1 MSQSVDLVVKQGATR
16 WDIEETR
23 RLVHARWGHGQL
35 WKIRPVLRASTV
47 RMLHA
52 SYHYAEYQRIV
63 SAHVDERLAAGV
75 DIWTIGL
82 PGSRHEVDQSNLFFI
97 QCEAHLF
104 ASAQAIHATCDIL
117 AHVVFYALGLNLG
130 SEPFKRRVDLSS
142 IADFLKKTKLADAT
156 LEPLSHEFERL
167 RQSEEFVEIN
177 ALVNQLKHHGG
188 PTVNLALEPAEGQ
201 PYEIRFDEFQRPDGS
216 RPAKAAQQVLGSAY
230 ERVNVATVNIGK
242 ALNGWLQASMP
253 ATAAEATAADAEASP
268 S

>member
-1 MSQSVDLVVKQGATR
+1 MNAESTSTQWNID
-16 WDIEETR
+16 ETR
-23 RLVHARWGHGQL
+23 RLVNSRWGPGQL

-52 SYHYAEYQRIV
+52 NYHYAEYQRIV
-63 SAHVDERLAAGV
+63 STHVDERLAAGT

-82 PGSRHEVDQSNLFFI
+82 PGSRQESDQSNLFFI

-104 ASAQAIHATCDIL
+104 ACAQAIHATCDIL

-130 SEPFKRRVDLSS
+130 SEPFKRRVDLHS
-142 IADFLKKTKLADAT
+142 IADFLKKTKQADAR
-156 LEPLSHEFERL
+156 LVPLSEEFELL
-167 RQSEEFVEIN
+167 RQSAEFLEIN

-201 PYEIRFDEFQRPDGS
+201 PYEVRFDEFQRPDGS
-216 RPAKAAQQVLGSAY
+216 RPAKAAKQVLGSAY
-230 ERVNVATVNIGK
+230 ERVNVATVNIGR
-242 ALNGWLQASMP
+242 ALNVWLHACAP
-253 ATAAEATAADAEASP
+253 ATAAEATAVDAEASP

>member
-1 MSQSVDLVVKQGATR
+1 MNAKATNTR
-16 WDIEETR
+16 WEIDETR
-23 RLVHARWGHGQL
+23 RLVNSRWGHGQV

-63 SAHVDERLAAGV
+63 SAHVDDQLATGT

-82 PGSRHEVDQSNLFFI
+82 PGSRRETDQSNLFFI

-104 ASAQAIHATCDIL
+104 ACAQAIHATCDIL
-117 AHVVFYALGLNLG
+117 AHVAFYALGLNLG
-130 SEPFKRRVDLSS
+130 NEPFKPRVDLNS
-142 IADFLKKTKLADAT
+142 IADFLKKAKQADST
-156 LEPLSHEFERL
+156 LSTLSGEFERL

-188 PTVNLALEPAEGQ
+188 PTVNMALDPAEGQ
-201 PYEIRFDEFQRPDGS
+201 PYEIRFDEFQRPDGH
-216 RPAKAAQQVLGSAY
+216 RPAKAAKQVLGSAY
-230 ERVNVATVNIGK
+230 ERVNVATVNIGTS
-242 ALNGWLQASMP
+242 LNEWLHACAP
-253 ATAAEATAADAEASP
+253 AAAAEDAAADAEPRP

>member
-1 MSQSVDLVVKQGATR
+1 MNAASTSSQ
-16 WDIEETR
+16 WDIDETR
-23 RLVHARWGHGQL
+23 RLVNSRWGHGQV
-35 WKIRPVLRASTV
+35 WKMRPVLRASTV

-52 SYHYAEYQRIV
+52 RYHFAEYQGIV
-63 SAHVDERLAAGV
+63 SAHVDEPLAAGI

-82 PGSRHEVDQSNLFFI
+82 PGSRREVDQSNLFFI

-104 ASAQAIHATCDIL
+104 ACAQAIHATCDIL
-117 AHVVFYALGLNLG
+117 AHVAFYALGLNLG
-130 SEPFKRRVDLSS
+130 NAPFKRRVDLTS
-142 IADFLKKTKLADAT
+142 IADYLKKARLTDAT
-156 LEPLSHEFERL
+156 LAPISDEFERL
-167 RQSEEFVEIN
+167 RQSEEFLEIN

-201 PYEIRFDEFQRPDGS
+201 PYEIRFDEFQRPDGA
-216 RPAKAAQQVLGSAY
+216 RPAKAAKQVLGSAH

>member
-1 MSQSVDLVVKQGATR
+1 MNAEPTSTR
-16 WDIEETR
+16 WDIDETR
-23 RLVHARWGHGQL
+23 RLVNSHWGHGQL

-52 SYHYAEYQRIV
+52 NYHYAEYQRIV
-63 SAHVDERLAAGV
+63 SAHVDDRLAVGT

-82 PGSRHEVDQSNLFFI
+82 PGSRQEVDQSNLFFI

-104 ASAQAIHATCDIL
+104 ACAQAIHATCDIL
-117 AHVVFYALGLNLG
+117 AHVAFYGLGLNLG

-142 IADFLKKTKLADAT
+142 IADFLKKAKLADVMLA
-156 LEPLSHEFERL
+156 PLSDEFERL
-167 RQSEEFVEIN
+167 RQSAEFLEIN

-201 PYEIRFDEFQRPDGS
+201 AYEIRFDEFQRPDGS
-216 RPAKAAQQVLGSAY
+216 RPAKQAKQVLGSAY
-230 ERVNVATVNIGK
+230 ERVNVATVNIGR
-242 ALNGWLQASMP
+242 ALNEWLHACTPSS
-253 ATAAEATAADAEASP
+253 AAAATAADAETRS